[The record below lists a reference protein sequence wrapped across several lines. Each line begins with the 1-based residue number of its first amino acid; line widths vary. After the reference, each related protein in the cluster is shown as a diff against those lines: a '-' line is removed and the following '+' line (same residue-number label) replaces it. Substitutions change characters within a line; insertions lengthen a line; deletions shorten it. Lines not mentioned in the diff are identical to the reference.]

1 MSDFSQWLWVGG
13 GVACRGEK
21 LSKYCE
27 MGSFSVDFK
36 AICIVFQDS
45 WQLSGGLI
53 LCVTRGCVDVAK
65 DESGACGSP
74 TWSLDTIA
82 N

>member
-1 MSDFSQWLWVGG
+1 M
-13 GVACRGEK
+13 VACRGEK
-21 LSKYCE
+21 LSKYCGT
-27 MGSFSVDFK
+27 GSFSVDFN
-36 AICIVFQDS
+36 AICTVFQDS

-53 LCVTRGCVDVAK
+53 LCVTQGCVDVAK